1 MKDKRIGVCITGS
14 FCTFSQV
21 LVVLRGL
28 AAHNE
33 VTAILSPASAQTD
46 TRFFKAGDFRSRVE
60 AITGRPAMTGIVQAE
75 RIGPEKLFDAV
86 LIAPCTGNTLAKLNW
101 GITDTAVL
109 MAAKA
114 HVRNGRPL
122 VLAVSTNDALGTA
135 AQNIGG
141 LLNRRL
147 VYFVPF
153 RQDDPERK
161 PRSMVADFALC
172 EAALDAALAGVQLQP
187 VIQGVCF
194 KETSVL

>member
-1 MKDKRIGVCITGS
+1 MKGKRIGVCITGS
-14 FCTFSQV
+14 FCTFSRA
-21 LVVLRGL
+21 LEVLRVL
-28 AAHNE
+28 AENNE

-46 TRFFKAGDFRSRVE
+46 TRFLKAEDFCAQVQ
-60 AITGRPAMTGIVQAE
+60 AITGRPAMTSIVQAE
-75 RIGPEKLFDAV
+75 RIGPEKLFDIM

-101 GITDTAVL
+101 GITDTSVL

-153 RQDDPERK
+153 RQDDPVKK
-161 PRSMVADFALC
+161 PRSMVADFTLC
-172 EAALDAALAGVQLQP
+172 EAALDSALAGVQLQP
-187 VIQGVCF
+187 MI
-194 KETSVL
+194 L